1 MPNRYYVDGIVLVV
15 MGVLLFGLANNAAL
29 AQTARSPQQAM
40 NTLRVSPLRTDI
52 SLDPGETSVVR
63 VTIANPSSQ
72 SITVKAAVNDFTT
85 QDEDGTPALLLDD
98 ASAMPKHS
106 LKQFLAPVDDIV
118 LAPKAAKALEVR
130 VSVPA
135 GTEAGGYFGAIRFTP
150 IASGAAS
157 DVNTSASVA
166 SLIILT
172 VNGAAPEQLDLTT
185 FLVRQNGKAK
195 QVFFTDEAL
204 SIATR
209 FANSGNVQAGPFGR
223 VSVTKGDTV
232 VYETDF
238 NAATPRELVLPGSA
252 RRWDIRLGEI
262 GGFGRYTAHATVTY
276 GQANQTIEVSKS
288 FWIVPKEVLIIGLAG
303 SIAALGGGIWWGVAR
318 RRSKKRPQFSIRR
331 RHVRGWRR
339 R

>member
-1 MPNRYYVDGIVLVV
+1 MPNRYYVAGIVLAV
-15 MGVLLFGLANNAAL
+15 MGVLLFGLSNNAAL

-72 SITVKAAVNDFTT
+72 SITIKADVNDFTT

-106 LKQFLAPVDDIV
+106 LKQFLAPVADIV
-118 LAPKAAKALEVR
+118 LAPKTAKAVEVPVR
-130 VSVPA
+130 VPSSA
-135 GTEAGGYFGAIRFTP
+135 EAGGYFGAIRFTP
-150 IASGAAS
+150 ATSGAAS

-172 VNGAAPEQLDLTT
+172 VTGTVPEQLDLTM
-185 FLVRQNGKAK
+185 FEVQQKAK
-195 QVFFTDEAL
+195 AGRVFLSDEAL
-204 SIATR
+204 SVATR
-209 FANSGNVQAGPFGR
+209 FANSGALQAGPFGR

-238 NAATPRELVLPGSA
+238 NGATPRGLVLPDSA
-252 RRWDIRLGEI
+252 RRWDIPLGEI
-262 GGFGRYTAHATVTY
+262 GGFGRYTAHATFTY
-276 GQANQTIEVSKS
+276 GQTNQTIEVSKS
-288 FWIVPKEVLIIGLAG
+288 FWIVPKLIVVALCVGFVSLLGGIVWW
-303 SIAALGGGIWWGVAR
+303 SIAQQR
-318 RRSKKRPQFSIRR
+318 TKRRSQFSIRR
-331 RHVRGWRR
+331 SHRR
-339 R
+339 RYR

>member
-1 MPNRYYVDGIVLVV
+1 MAKRFYVFA
-15 MGVLLFGLANNAAL
+15 VLLVAVGLLYAGINDNAS
-29 AQTARSPQQAM
+29 AQTARSPQQAT

-52 SLDPGETSVVR
+52 SLDPGEASVVR

-72 SITVKAAVNDFTT
+72 SVTVKAAVNDFTT
-85 QDEDGTPALLLDD
+85 QDEDGTPAILLDEV
-98 ASAMPKHS
+98 SAMPKHS
-106 LKQFLAPVDDIV
+106 LKQFLAPVEDIV
-118 LAPKAAKALEVR
+118 LAPKAAKAVEVR
-130 VSVPA
+130 VRVPA
-135 GTEAGGYFGAIRFTP
+135 GAEAGGYFGAIRFTP

-185 FLVRQNGKAK
+185 FLVRQKGKAK

-238 NAATPRELVLPGSA
+238 NGATPRGLVLPDSA
-252 RRWDIRLGEI
+252 RRWDIPLGEI
-262 GGFGRYTAHATVTY
+262 GGLGRYTAHATFTY
-276 GQANQTIEVSKS
+276 GQTNQTIEVSKS
-288 FWIVPKEVLIIGLAG
+288 FWIVPKWIVVALCVGFVSLLGGIVWW
-303 SIAALGGGIWWGVAR
+303 SIAQQR
-318 RRSKKRPQFSIRR
+318 TKRRSKFSIRR
-331 RHVRGWRR
+331 SHRR
-339 R
+339 RYR